1 MMGLGRERRLNCRLY
16 VDRQADATVVEKLD
30 RLLVEKHFLNQTEL
44 IKHGIELVYQEVYE
58 REDARDKSDISNV
71 DLRKL
76 AEAIAGELKPGLR
89 LLLEGTEA
97 RLLEK
102 ISNENMHPK
111 LLKLE
116 SDTKKAGKNR
126 SEYLRE
132 LVKNSKGV
140 DTTFVADRSTFIRQ
154 ITGIAT
160 NVNQIAKVV
169 NTQGFA
175 YSGDINGI
183 KRDLEDIKRLM
194 QEVLVT
200 WQSLRYC
207 I

>member
-1 MMGLGRERRLNCRLY
+1 M
-16 VDRQADATVVEKLD
+16 ADGNK
-30 RLLVEKHFLNQTEL
+30 R
-44 IKHGIELVYQEVYE
+44 Y
-58 REDARDKSDISNV
+58 KSDKKVYKVS
-71 DLRKL
+71 LKL
-76 AEAIAGELKPGLR
+76 SEPELF
-89 LLLEGTEA
+89 
-97 RLLEK
+97 
-102 ISNENMHPK
+102 
-111 LLKLE
+111 KLE
-116 SDTKKAGKNR
+116 SDAKKAGKNR

-140 DTTFVADRSTFIRQ
+140 DTTFAADRSSFIRQ

-169 NTQGFA
+169 NTQRFA
-175 YSGDINGI
+175 YSSDINGI

>member
-1 MMGLGRERRLNCRLY
+1 MADGNRRYRSDKKVY
-16 VDRQADATVVEKLD
+16 KVSFKLS
-30 RLLVEKHFLNQTEL
+30 ETE
-44 IKHGIELVYQEVYE
+44 
-58 REDARDKSDISNV
+58 
-71 DLRKL
+71 
-76 AEAIAGELKPGLR
+76 
-89 LLLEGTEA
+89 
-97 RLLEK
+97 
-102 ISNENMHPK
+102 

-116 SDTKKAGKNR
+116 SDAKRAGKNR

-140 DTTFVADRSTFIRQ
+140 DTTFASDRSSFIRQ

-175 YSGDINGI
+175 YTSDIDGL
-183 KRDLEDIKRLM
+183 KRDLEDIKRVM
-194 QEVLVT
+194 QEVLSV

-207 I
+207 T

>member
-1 MMGLGRERRLNCRLY
+1 MA
-16 VDRQADATVVEKLD
+16 DRNKRYKLD
-30 RLLVEKHFLNQTEL
+30 KKVYKVSFKLSETE
-44 IKHGIELVYQEVYE
+44 
-58 REDARDKSDISNV
+58 
-71 DLRKL
+71 
-76 AEAIAGELKPGLR
+76 
-89 LLLEGTEA
+89 
-97 RLLEK
+97 
-102 ISNENMHPK
+102 

-116 SDTKKAGKNR
+116 SDAKKVGKNR

-140 DTTFVADRSTFIRQ
+140 DTTFAADRSSFIRQ

-169 NTQGFA
+169 NTHSFA
-175 YSGDINGI
+175 YSSDINKI

>member
-1 MMGLGRERRLNCRLY
+1 MADGNRRY
-16 VDRQADATVVEKLD
+16 
-30 RLLVEKHFLNQTEL
+30 
-44 IKHGIELVYQEVYE
+44 
-58 REDARDKSDISNV
+58 KSDKKVYKVSF
-71 DLRKL
+71 KL
-76 AEAIAGELKPGLR
+76 S
-89 LLLEGTEA
+89 GTE
-97 RLLEK
+97 
-102 ISNENMHPK
+102 

-116 SDTKKAGKNR
+116 SDARKAEKNR

-140 DTTFVADRSTFIRQ
+140 DATFALDRSSFIRQ

-175 YSGDINGI
+175 YTSDIDGL
-183 KRDLEDIKRLM
+183 KRDLEDIKRLT
-194 QEVLVT
+194 QEVLSV

-207 I
+207 T

>member
-1 MMGLGRERRLNCRLY
+1 M
-16 VDRQADATVVEKLD
+16 ADGNRK
-30 RLLVEKHFLNQTEL
+30 
-44 IKHGIELVYQEVYE
+44 Y
-58 REDARDKSDISNV
+58 KSDKKVYKVSF
-71 DLRKL
+71 KL
-76 AEAIAGELKPGLR
+76 SEAE
-89 LLLEGTEA
+89 
-97 RLLEK
+97 
-102 ISNENMHPK
+102 

-116 SDTKKAGKNR
+116 SDAKKAGKNR

-140 DTTFVADRSTFIRQ
+140 DTTFASDRSSFIRQ

-175 YSGDINGI
+175 YTSDIDGL
-183 KRDLEDIKRLM
+183 KRDLEDIKRLT
-194 QEVLVT
+194 QEVLSV

-207 I
+207 T

>member
-1 MMGLGRERRLNCRLY
+1 MADGNRRYRSDKKVY
-16 VDRQADATVVEKLD
+16 KVSFKLS
-30 RLLVEKHFLNQTEL
+30 ESE
-44 IKHGIELVYQEVYE
+44 
-58 REDARDKSDISNV
+58 
-71 DLRKL
+71 
-76 AEAIAGELKPGLR
+76 
-89 LLLEGTEA
+89 
-97 RLLEK
+97 
-102 ISNENMHPK
+102 

-116 SDTKKAGKNR
+116 SDARKAGKNR

-140 DTTFVADRSTFIRQ
+140 DTTFASDRSSFIRQ

-175 YSGDINGI
+175 YSSDMNGL
-183 KRDLEDIKRLM
+183 KHDLEDIKRLM
-194 QEVLVT
+194 QEVLSV

-207 I
+207 T

>member
-1 MMGLGRERRLNCRLY
+1 MADGNRRY
-16 VDRQADATVVEKLD
+16 
-30 RLLVEKHFLNQTEL
+30 
-44 IKHGIELVYQEVYE
+44 
-58 REDARDKSDISNV
+58 KSDKKVYKVSF
-71 DLRKL
+71 KL
-76 AEAIAGELKPGLR
+76 SE
-89 LLLEGTEA
+89 TE
-97 RLLEK
+97 
-102 ISNENMHPK
+102 

-116 SDTKKAGKNR
+116 SDARKAGKNR

-140 DTTFVADRSTFIRQ
+140 DATFAADRSSFIRQ

-175 YSGDINGI
+175 YTSDINGI

-194 QEVLVT
+194 QEVLSV

-207 I
+207 T

>member
-1 MMGLGRERRLNCRLY
+1 M
-16 VDRQADATVVEKLD
+16 ADGNK
-30 RLLVEKHFLNQTEL
+30 R
-44 IKHGIELVYQEVYE
+44 Y
-58 REDARDKSDISNV
+58 KSDKKVYKVSF
-71 DLRKL
+71 KL
-76 AEAIAGELKPGLR
+76 SE
-89 LLLEGTEA
+89 TE
-97 RLLEK
+97 
-102 ISNENMHPK
+102 

-116 SDTKKAGKNR
+116 SDAKKAGKNR

-140 DTTFVADRSTFIRQ
+140 DTTFAADRSFFIRQ

-175 YSGDINGI
+175 YSSDINGI
-183 KRDLEDIKRLM
+183 KRDQEDIKRLM

>member
-1 MMGLGRERRLNCRLY
+1 M
-16 VDRQADATVVEKLD
+16 ADGNKRYKSDKKVYKVSFKLS
-30 RLLVEKHFLNQTEL
+30 ETEL
-44 IKHGIELVYQEVYE
+44 
-58 REDARDKSDISNV
+58 
-71 DLRKL
+71 
-76 AEAIAGELKPGLR
+76 LK
-89 LLLEGTEA
+89 
-97 RLLEK
+97 
-102 ISNENMHPK
+102 M
-111 LLKLE
+111 E
-116 SDTKKAGKNR
+116 SDAKKAGKNR

-140 DTTFVADRSTFIRQ
+140 DTTFAADRSSFIRQ

-175 YSGDINGI
+175 YSSDINGI
-183 KRDLEDIKRLM
+183 KRDLEDVKRLM

>member
-1 MMGLGRERRLNCRLY
+1 MADGNRRY
-16 VDRQADATVVEKLD
+16 
-30 RLLVEKHFLNQTEL
+30 
-44 IKHGIELVYQEVYE
+44 
-58 REDARDKSDISNV
+58 KSD
-71 DLRKL
+71 RKVYKVSFKL
-76 AEAIAGELKPGLR
+76 SEAEL
-89 LLLEGTEA
+89 
-97 RLLEK
+97 
-102 ISNENMHPK
+102 M
-111 LLKLE
+111 KLE
-116 SDTKKAGKNR
+116 SDAKKAGKNR

-140 DTTFVADRSTFIRQ
+140 DATFATDRSSFIRQ

-175 YSGDINGI
+175 YTSDINGI

-194 QEVLVT
+194 QEVLSV

-207 I
+207 T

>member
-1 MMGLGRERRLNCRLY
+1 MADGNRRYRSDKKVY
-16 VDRQADATVVEKLD
+16 KVSFKLS
-30 RLLVEKHFLNQTEL
+30 ETE
-44 IKHGIELVYQEVYE
+44 
-58 REDARDKSDISNV
+58 
-71 DLRKL
+71 
-76 AEAIAGELKPGLR
+76 
-89 LLLEGTEA
+89 
-97 RLLEK
+97 
-102 ISNENMHPK
+102 

-116 SDTKKAGKNR
+116 SDARKAGKNR

-140 DTTFVADRSTFIRQ
+140 DITVASDRSSFIRQ

-175 YSGDINGI
+175 YSSDITGL
-183 KRDLEDIKRLM
+183 KRDLEEIKRLM
-194 QEVLVT
+194 QEVLSV

-207 I
+207 T

>member
-1 MMGLGRERRLNCRLY
+1 MDLEVMCM
-16 VDRQADATVVEKLD
+16 ADGNK
-30 RLLVEKHFLNQTEL
+30 R
-44 IKHGIELVYQEVYE
+44 Y
-58 REDARDKSDISNV
+58 KSDKKVYKVSF
-71 DLRKL
+71 KL
-76 AEAIAGELKPGLR
+76 SE
-89 LLLEGTEA
+89 TE
-97 RLLEK
+97 
-102 ISNENMHPK
+102 

-116 SDTKKAGKNR
+116 SDAKKAGKNR

-140 DTTFVADRSTFIRQ
+140 DSTFAADRSAFIRQ

-169 NTQGFA
+169 NTQGFV
-175 YSGDINGI
+175 YSSDISRI
-183 KRDLEDIKRLM
+183 KGDLEDIRRLM

>member
-1 MMGLGRERRLNCRLY
+1 M
-16 VDRQADATVVEKLD
+16 ADGNK
-30 RLLVEKHFLNQTEL
+30 R
-44 IKHGIELVYQEVYE
+44 Y
-58 REDARDKSDISNV
+58 KSDKKVYKVSF
-71 DLRKL
+71 KL
-76 AEAIAGELKPGLR
+76 SE
-89 LLLEGTEA
+89 TE
-97 RLLEK
+97 
-102 ISNENMHPK
+102 

-116 SDTKKAGKNR
+116 SDAKKAGKNR

-140 DTTFVADRSTFIRQ
+140 DTTFAADRSSFIRQ

-175 YSGDINGI
+175 YSSDINKI
-183 KRDLEDIKRLM
+183 KRDLEDVKRLM

>member
-1 MMGLGRERRLNCRLY
+1 MADGNRRYRSDKKVY
-16 VDRQADATVVEKLD
+16 KVSFKLS
-30 RLLVEKHFLNQTEL
+30 ETE
-44 IKHGIELVYQEVYE
+44 
-58 REDARDKSDISNV
+58 
-71 DLRKL
+71 
-76 AEAIAGELKPGLR
+76 
-89 LLLEGTEA
+89 
-97 RLLEK
+97 
-102 ISNENMHPK
+102 

-116 SDTKKAGKNR
+116 SDAKKAGKNR

-140 DTTFVADRSTFIRQ
+140 NTTFASDRSSFIRQ

-183 KRDLEDIKRLM
+183 KRELEDIKRLM

>member
-1 MMGLGRERRLNCRLY
+1 MAGGNRRY
-16 VDRQADATVVEKLD
+16 
-30 RLLVEKHFLNQTEL
+30 
-44 IKHGIELVYQEVYE
+44 
-58 REDARDKSDISNV
+58 KSD
-71 DLRKL
+71 RKDY
-76 AEAIAGELKPGLR
+76 
-89 LLLEGTEA
+89 
-97 RLLEK
+97 K
-102 ISNENMHPK
+102 ISFKLSETE

-116 SDTKKAGKNR
+116 SDAKKAGKNR

-140 DTTFVADRSTFIRQ
+140 DTIFASDRSSFIRQ

-169 NTQGFA
+169 NTQGYA
-175 YSGDINGI
+175 YTSDII
-183 KRDLEDIKRLM
+183 KIKNDLADIRKLM
-194 QEVLVT
+194 QEVLLL

>member
-1 MMGLGRERRLNCRLY
+1 M
-16 VDRQADATVVEKLD
+16 ADGNK
-30 RLLVEKHFLNQTEL
+30 R
-44 IKHGIELVYQEVYE
+44 Y
-58 REDARDKSDISNV
+58 KSDKKVYKVSF
-71 DLRKL
+71 KL
-76 AEAIAGELKPGLR
+76 SE
-89 LLLEGTEA
+89 TE
-97 RLLEK
+97 
-102 ISNENMHPK
+102 

-116 SDTKKAGKNR
+116 SDAKKAGKNR

-132 LVKNSKGV
+132 LVKSSKGV
-140 DTTFVADRSTFIRQ
+140 DTTFTADRSSFIRQ

-175 YSGDINGI
+175 YSSDINAI

>member
-1 MMGLGRERRLNCRLY
+1 M
-16 VDRQADATVVEKLD
+16 ADGNK
-30 RLLVEKHFLNQTEL
+30 R
-44 IKHGIELVYQEVYE
+44 Y
-58 REDARDKSDISNV
+58 KSDKKVYKVSF
-71 DLRKL
+71 KL
-76 AEAIAGELKPGLR
+76 SE
-89 LLLEGTEA
+89 TE
-97 RLLEK
+97 
-102 ISNENMHPK
+102 

-116 SDTKKAGKNR
+116 SDAKKAGKNR

-140 DTTFVADRSTFIRQ
+140 DTTFAADRSTFIRQ

-169 NTQGFA
+169 NTRGFV
-175 YSGDINGI
+175 YSSDINGI

>member
-1 MMGLGRERRLNCRLY
+1 M
-16 VDRQADATVVEKLD
+16 ADGNK
-30 RLLVEKHFLNQTEL
+30 R
-44 IKHGIELVYQEVYE
+44 Y
-58 REDARDKSDISNV
+58 KSDKKVYKVSF
-71 DLRKL
+71 KL
-76 AEAIAGELKPGLR
+76 SEME
-89 LLLEGTEA
+89 
-97 RLLEK
+97 
-102 ISNENMHPK
+102 

-116 SDTKKAGKNR
+116 SDAKKAGKNR

-140 DTTFVADRSTFIRQ
+140 DTTFATDRGSFIRQ

-175 YSGDINGI
+175 CSSDINGI
-183 KRDLEDIKRLM
+183 KRNLEDIKRLM